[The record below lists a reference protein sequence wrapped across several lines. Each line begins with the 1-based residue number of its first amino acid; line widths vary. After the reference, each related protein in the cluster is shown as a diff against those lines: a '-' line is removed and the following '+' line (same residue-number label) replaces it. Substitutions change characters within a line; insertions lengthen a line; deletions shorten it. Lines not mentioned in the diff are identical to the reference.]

1 MTIRREYSL
10 PNCTLVVEGLNK
22 DGTEGTAHP
31 VLNLVTS
38 VECLLPGQKE
48 PIVGGRSLLD
58 DLARTVTPYA
68 QSFLS
73 GIPHPLLPG
82 AHASSV
88 SLERTESDRH
98 RLTIRPTDENG
109 VKNGQG
115 STNGGSLEIELGT
128 VQLFDLVEAVDQL
141 LLDQQI
147 LPDLG
152 LNLTAVSR
160 QYVANQEPIAKRI
173 LPAAIGVVGLAAA
186 AAALFFLPIPER
198 AVEPEPNPA
207 LEDSPI
213 PAPETEDGATPPDG
227 TPEESDFEPIAPIT
241 DEELDPEA
249 DASAEDAEETPA
261 TEETDGAETEGED
274 EATDDAADDEAASP
288 AELDDA
294 VSEAPLI
301 TDAVLISDLQ
311 NQLRDRLDS
320 AWTEEPSFSEALE
333 YRVRVAE
340 DGEILGF
347 RFVNDAALE
356 NVEEVPLGD
365 LSYTETEDSIQEP
378 TAEYRVVF
386 TPAGAIEVSP
396 WHGRPNP

>member
-22 DGTEGTAHP
+22 DGTEGAAHP
-31 VLNLVTS
+31 ILNLVTS

-73 GIPHPLLPG
+73 GIPHPVLPG

-115 STNGGSLEIELGT
+115 SANGSSLEIELGT

-147 LPDLG
+147 LPDLS
-152 LNLTAVSR
+152 LNLAAVSR
-160 QYVANQEPIAKRI
+160 QYVANQEPMAKRI
-173 LPAAIGVVGLAAA
+173 LPAAIGVFSLAAA

-227 TPEESDFEPIAPIT
+227 TPEESDFESIAPIT
-241 DEELDPEA
+241 DEDLDPEA
-249 DASAEDAEETPA
+249 ATPAEEAEETPAAEDAEE
-261 TEETDGAETEGED
+261 ED
-274 EATDDAADDEAASP
+274 TTTDDAAADEAEAPS
-288 AELDDA
+288 ELDDA
-294 VSEAPLI
+294 VSGAPLI
-301 TDAVLISDLQ
+301 TDAVQISDLQ
-311 NQLRDRLDS
+311 DQLRDRLDS

>member
-10 PNCTLVVEGLNK
+10 PNCTLVVEGLSK
-22 DGTEGTAHP
+22 DGTEGKAHP
-31 VLNLVTS
+31 ILNFVTS
-38 VECLLPGQKE
+38 VECLFPGQKE

-73 GIPHPLLPG
+73 GIPHPVLPG

-98 RLTIRPTDENG
+98 RLTIHPTDENG

-115 STNGGSLEIELGT
+115 SANGDPLEIELGT

-147 LPDLG
+147 LPDLS
-152 LNLTAVSR
+152 LNLAAVSR

-198 AVEPEPNPA
+198 GVEPEPNPA
-207 LEDSPI
+207 LEDTPI
-213 PAPETEDGATPPDG
+213 PAPETEGGATPPDG
-227 TPEESDFEPIAPIT
+227 TSEEFDFEPIAPIAE
-241 DEELDPEA
+241 DELDPETGA
-249 DASAEDAEETPA
+249 PVEEENPK
-261 TEETDGAETEGED
+261 
-274 EATDDAADDEAASP
+274 TDDTAAGEAAAPSD
-288 AELDDA
+288 LDDA
-294 VSEAPLI
+294 VSDAQLI
-301 TDAVLISDLQ
+301 TDTALIADLQ
-311 NQLRDRLDS
+311 NQLRDRLDE
-320 AWTEEPSFSEALE
+320 AWTEEPAFSEALE